1 MSKYTTIDDR
11 LYAYL
16 LAHQPPEHDQLRAL
30 RARTNVLPDAR
41 MQITPEQGHFL
52 ALLVRLVAARQ
63 VLEIGTFTGYSAL
76 AMALALPPGG
86 RLTACDVDAE
96 STSIARQYWKQAG
109 VADKIDLRLASAI
122 DSLAHLEKAAGKGE
136 FDLAFIDADKTSYD
150 AYYEAAL
157 RLTRPGGLVVLDN
170 TLRRGR
176 VADAND
182 LDADTLAL
190 RTLNTK
196 IAMDERV
203 DRVLLPIASGM
214 TLARQR

>member
-1 MSKYTTIDDR
+1 MGRDR
-11 LYAYL
+11 
-16 LAHQPPEHDQLRAL
+16 
-30 RARTNVLPDAR
+30 
-41 MQITPEQGHFL
+41 QGSRVQTHRI
-52 ALLVRLVAARQ
+52 VSPV
-63 VLEIGTFTGYSAL
+63 
-76 AMALALPPGG
+76 
-86 RLTACDVDAE
+86 
-96 STSIARQYWKQAG
+96 
-109 VADKIDLRLASAI
+109 
-122 DSLAHLEKAAGKGE
+122 
-136 FDLAFIDADKTSYD
+136 
-150 AYYEAAL
+150 
-157 RLTRPGGLVVLDN
+157 DN